1 MKRNAV
7 AWVALVVSTAALVS
21 SRGLTRPVPA
31 APEIPAEAQKT
42 AKALSQAFEAVADF
56 VKPSV
61 VQINIERRVG
71 ARSSTPG
78 RNLPFRGTPPGTM
91 PKDLEDLLK
100 RFLEPGGQFEQEQFS
115 FKTEGTGSGFVYD
128 DKGHILTN
136 HHVVE
141 GANKITVTFFD
152 GVEVPAK
159 VVGTDEATDVA
170 VIRVDNTRYRPV
182 VKGDSNKLKV
192 GELVMAIGS
201 PFNLSQSVTAGIV
214 SATERNNVQ
223 INEYEAFI
231 QTDAAVNPG
240 NSGGPLVD
248 MDGRVVGI
256 NAAIA
261 TSTRANAGV
270 GFSIPIALA
279 SGIADKLI
287 KDGKINYAR
296 IGVTIQPM
304 TPALAE
310 QFGVDPKTRGVLV
323 NTVVPDSP
331 AEKAGLQPGDVIT
344 SFNDEP
350 VLSAPSFR
358 MRVATSDVG
367 KTFRLSYVRNGKP
380 HEASV
385 VLASATEVESRL
397 AGRDRPQRGGRSQA
411 PRATVNEYGLGVQDL
426 TPELASQFGY
436 PEDTQGLVV
445 TSVKEGSP
453 AEAAGLETGDLIT
466 RVVKDHRPQPV
477 PNLKSFQ
484 DLASQSEKLTVF
496 VKSAKNPG
504 QFVTLSKDKK

>member
-1 MKRNAV
+1 
-7 AWVALVVSTAALVS
+7 VALVVSGAALVS

-31 APEIPAEAQKT
+31 AAEIPAEAQKT

-61 VQINIERRVG
+61 VQINIERRIG
-71 ARSSTPG
+71 ARSNTPG
-78 RNLPFRGTPPGTM
+78 RGLPFRGNPPGNL
-91 PKDLEDLLK
+91 PKDLEDFLK
-100 RFLEPGGQFEQEQFS
+100 RFFDEQSRPFEREQFR

-141 GANKITVTFFD
+141 GANKITVTFAD
-152 GVEVPAK
+152 GVELPAK
-159 VVGTDEATDVA
+159 VVGSDEATDVA
-170 VIRVDNTRYRPV
+170 VIRVDNTHYRPLP
-182 VKGDSNKLKV
+182 KGDSSKLKV

-214 SATERNNVQ
+214 SATERNDVQ

-256 NAAIA
+256 NSAIA

-270 GFSIPIALA
+270 GFAIPIAMA
-279 SGIADKLI
+279 SNIADKLI

-296 IGVTIQPM
+296 LGVQIQPI

-310 QFGVDPKTRGVLV
+310 QFGVDPKTKGVLV
-323 NTVVPDSP
+323 NMVVPDSP

-344 SFNDEP
+344 SFNGEP
-350 VLSAPSFR
+350 VLSVPSFR
-358 MRVATSDVG
+358 MKVASSDVG
-367 KTFRLSYVRNGKP
+367 KTSRLTYVRNGKP
-380 HEASV
+380 REASV

-397 AGRDRPQRGGRSQA
+397 AGRDRSQGGGRSQT
-411 PRATVNEYGLGVQDL
+411 PKATVNEFGLGVQDL

-466 RVVKDHRPQPV
+466 RVLKDHRVQPA
-477 PNLKSFQ
+477 PSLKSFQ
-484 DLASQSEKLTVF
+484 ELAGRSDKLTLF

-504 QFVTLSKDKK
+504 QFVTLSKEKK